1 MIDKDGKPYGICS
14 LEEALNI
21 SEQSGLDLVEISP
34 DAEPPVCKVL
44 DFGKYQYDKQ
54 KQTKTNKKKQ
64 HIVHV
69 KEIRLRP
76 NTGSHDLVTKLS
88 KGQKFLEKGD
98 KLKITMMFRGREFE
112 RKQDGL
118 ETLKQIID
126 ALSDLAKVDK
136 EPTTEG
142 RRITVVLSPI

>member
-54 KQTKTNKKKQ
+54 KQ
-64 HIVHV
+64 
-69 KEIRLRP
+69 R
-76 NTGSHDLVTKLS
+76 
-88 KGQKFLEKGD
+88 
-98 KLKITMMFRGREFE
+98 
-112 RKQDGL
+112 
-118 ETLKQIID
+118 TLWILCTLYVCTYIY
-126 ALSDLAKVDK
+126 
-136 EPTTEG
+136 
-142 RRITVVLSPI
+142 I